1 MIAILIAVVFAALV
15 YAICVALGLPA
26 IVGVLAAVLVLLGGA
41 PSGGY
46 GFGRRFG
53 ARDW

>member
-15 YAICVALGLPA
+15 YAICVALGLPS
-26 IVGVLAAVLVLLGGA
+26 IVGVIAAILVLFAGI

>member
-1 MIAILIAVVFAALV
+1 MIGILIAVVLAALV
-15 YAICVALGLPA
+15 YAICVALGLPGIVAVVAA
-26 IVGVLAAVLVLLGGA
+26 ILVLLSGV